1 MKDIEGKELEIGDR
15 VLFTYAG
22 ENSLYLCEVERFT
35 PRMVYLK
42 SLIDTWYM
50 YMQCKT
56 PETSIYKI
64 NK

>member
-15 VLFTYAG
+15 VVFTYAG
-22 ENSLYLCEVERFT
+22 RNSLYLCEIERFT
-35 PRMVYLK
+35 PKTVYLK
-42 SLIDTWYM
+42 SLTNIG